1 MGAVVLKTWGVIL
14 GVSCRRI
21 IIVGD
26 SVESTDSSRSSLY
39 WNILNLLW
47 HALWCAQGC
56 TAIPI
61 VFVGFILWCIS
72 LVISLRRHQLVRF
85 MTITM

>member
-14 GVSCRRI
+14 GVSGRRI

-26 SVESTDSSRSSLY
+26 SVGSTDSSRSSLY

-56 TAIPI
+56 TVIPI
-61 VFVGFILWCIS
+61 GYFGSIL
-72 LVISLRRHQLVRF
+72 
-85 MTITM
+85 